1 MQQKFMQDLQKI
13 YDELS
18 IRQQELNNY
27 FKLLK
32 GEENIEAKEL
42 VDKFL
47 ESLNLPYNEDTL
59 MATLIRVVNLRE
71 DSLEQVLKKMGFS
84 SEEII
89 YKKEIAYRFVRDFY
103 LLRHEYFIAWI
114 EVENLLTPFYQV
126 LIEGVHNIGEVISK
140 WQVSWTSKIIN
151 GVNRELLEEFKTQE
165 AVLEML
171 QNRGLLDLDPSGFV
185 GDRCYSV
192 LERDERGEYRSVAY
206 SNAFREE
213 VGELVSVI
221 EDCIENLSVEEDRVF
236 NQKEAWI
243 EYFVLLKKAFSA
255 TEPKKLIGHW
265 ANVDRAWMQIKT
277 PLQVGHPLEYYEDHF
292 RKAVALEW
300 DLRIVNPKLQSSLD
314 IKENMK
320 RFVVDFSK
328 NLEGDG
334 LEDIVSKNLDAIS
347 RTQLYIGKPML
358 FYGAEFNG
366 LFSAQVV
373 PNDEVVSAEFGKKI
387 FAYADFVLESAKAK
401 PIMQIGVEFFGV
413 EFIRK
418 RRELLDKNPA
428 LWHKIYQISTIGHE
442 FGHILWI
449 DDDSETLMN
458 RSGAFKNI
466 EEFKA
471 TTGGLVSFFSI
482 EDSDI
487 SLREHIIDDL
497 VSRAVS
503 LIAWQE
509 VGEVLPYYC
518 EGLIHLDILFKS
530 GIVKYT
536 NRVEI
541 DYSRYET
548 LKDLYIKTYRS
559 LAQHY
564 INKDDALLFLDRY
577 LKREDGVYLPLD
589 TTIRDFVNSYYSRY
603 KEIGQ
608 RVYKEELELVN

>member
-13 YDELS
+13 YDELL

-27 FKLLK
+27 FKLLQ
-32 GEENIEAKEL
+32 GEDNPEAKKV
-42 VDKFL
+42 VDNFL
-47 ESLNLPYNEDTL
+47 KSLNLPYNEDTL
-59 MATLIRVVNLRE
+59 MATLTRVVNLRE

-84 SEEII
+84 EDEII
-89 YKKEIAYRFVRDFY
+89 EKKDIAYKFVRDFY
-103 LLRHEYFIAWI
+103 LIRHEYFIAWI
-114 EVENLLTPFYQV
+114 EVEELLTPFYQV
-126 LIEGVHNIGEVISK
+126 LIEGVHNIGEVMSK
-140 WQVSWTSKIIN
+140 WQPSWCEKIIY
-151 GVNRELLEEFKTQE
+151 GVNRDLLREFEGNHEL
-165 AVLEML
+165 VLKML
-171 QNRGLLDLDPSGFV
+171 QDENLLDLDPNGFV

-192 LERDERGEYRSVAY
+192 LERDESGEYRSVAY

-221 EDCIENLSVEEDRVF
+221 EDCIENLSLEEDRVF

-265 ANVDRAWMQIKT
+265 ANVDRAWMKIKT
-277 PLQVGHPLEYYEDHF
+277 PLQIGHPLEYYEDHF

-300 DLRIVNPKLQSSLD
+300 DLRTINPKLQDSSSVKD
-314 IKENMK
+314 SM
-320 RFVVDFSK
+320 RGFVREFSK
-328 NLEGDG
+328 NLEGEN
-334 LEDIVSKNLDAIS
+334 LEDIVSKNVEAIDK
-347 RTQLYIGKPML
+347 TQLYIGKPML

-387 FAYADFVLESAKAK
+387 FAYADYVLENSRAR

-413 EFIRK
+413 DFIKR
-418 RRELLDKNPA
+418 RRELLEKRADT
-428 LWHKIYQISTIGHE
+428 WYRIYDITTIGHE

-449 DDDSETLMN
+449 DDDTESLMN
-458 RSGAFKNI
+458 ESGAFKNI

-471 TTGGLVSFFSI
+471 TTGGLVAFFKN
-482 EDSDI
+482 EDTT
-487 SLREHIIDDL
+487 LREDIVDSL
-497 VSRAVS
+497 VNRAVS

-530 GIVKYT
+530 GVVSYQDRI
-536 NRVEI
+536 EI
-541 DYSRYET
+541 DYSRYQD
-548 LKDLYIKTYRS
+548 LKELYEKSYRD

-564 INKDDALLFLDRY
+564 IDKRDALMFLERY
-577 LKREDGVYLPLD
+577 VTRESGVYLPND
-589 TTIRDFVNSYYSRY
+589 KSIRDFVVHYYNRY

-608 RVYKEELELVN
+608 RVYKGKL